1 MVAAVKGGVERGRGG
16 IKGPAK
22 ECGEQRRRREKRN
35 NIGEERINNTEAENN
50 RGHRGRIVVI

>member
-1 MVAAVKGGVERGRGG
+1 MERGRGG

-35 NIGEERINNTEAENN
+35 DIGEERINNTEAENN